1 MLNVLMNVIKLYIAS
16 ARWGKLTIEDAEL
29 ICKSPFGKVMG
40 ACYIRSTRLS
50 PWSCNT
56 LE

>member
-1 MLNVLMNVIKLYIAS
+1 MLNLLKLSIAYT
-16 ARWGKLTIEDAEL
+16 RWGKLTIEDMEL

-50 PWSCNT
+50 LWSCNT

>member
-1 MLNVLMNVIKLYIAS
+1 MINLLKLSISY
-16 ARWGKLTIEDAEL
+16 ARWGKLTKKDIEL
-29 ICKSPFGKVMG
+29 VCKASFGKVMG
-40 ACYIRSTRLS
+40 ACYIRTTSLS